1 MPCLRRNG
9 IRAIRP
15 TETFDKKSDME
26 VSGMKVKFTADAL
39 KEEIGENL
47 AHVRIKVE
55 LERDEESSESYFLR
69 VYAVP
74 KSPFLRDVFGTPC
87 VASIS
92 VESELDGIFEADVW
106 DVWRAVKY
114 GRQEAHDLDLK
125 CRRLI
130 KRLYELA
137 VKKESKE
144 GNA

>member
-15 TETFDKKSDME
+15 TETSDKKSDME

-47 AHVRIKVE
+47 THVGIEVKVE
-55 LERDEESSESYFLR
+55 RVESENHLQ
-69 VYAVP
+69 VYAIP

-92 VESELDGIFEADVW
+92 IESELDGIFEADVW

-144 GNA
+144 GEQ

>member
-1 MPCLRRNG
+1 
-9 IRAIRP
+9 
-15 TETFDKKSDME
+15 
-26 VSGMKVKFTADAL
+26 MKVKFTADAL

-55 LERDEESSESYFLR
+55 LERSSESESYYLR

-74 KSPFLRDVFGTPC
+74 KSSFLRDVFGTPC
-87 VASIS
+87 VASINI
-92 VESELDGIFEADVW
+92 ESELDGIFEADVW

-114 GRQEAHDLDLK
+114 GRQAAHDLDLK

-137 VKKESKE
+137 VEKESKE
-144 GNA
+144 GDA

>member
-1 MPCLRRNG
+1 MPCLRWNG

-26 VSGMKVKFTADAL
+26 VSGMKVKFMADAL
-39 KEEIGENL
+39 KEEIGKDL
-47 AHVRIKVE
+47 AHVGIEVKVE
-55 LERDEESSESYFLR
+55 RVVGSSDHSLR

-74 KSPFLRDVFGTPC
+74 KSSFLRDVFGTPC

>member
-1 MPCLRRNG
+1 MPCLRWNG

-47 AHVRIKVE
+47 AHVGIEVKVE
-55 LERDEESSESYFLR
+55 RDVAENYYLR

-92 VESELDGIFEADVW
+92 IESELDGIFEADVW

-137 VKKESKE
+137 IKKEPKE